1 MRDPIKTSDA
11 RTFVKGYLPLLSI
24 EQEKELFGAW
34 WATNPTGFTAFMDP
48 ENKNVTKF
56 EGGNDNLY
64 LTRIILAY
72 SPAIR
77 RAMKELANYR
87 IDENEL
93 LSEGLI
99 ALAEA
104 ARRYAPRQH
113 GNVRFAAYAKV
124 CVKGMM
130 QGYIMRNFFLVQFC
144 TNHNKKRLFY
154 SMRKLIAIELQN
166 KGSFRMS
173 NKVIEQLADEH
184 SLDKSDVLLMYDM
197 FQKPYESMDQPV
209 RLSWDDG
216 KDPIL
221 LGDTFEDHEASADEA
236 VLQNNEV
243 KFHRSLVSE
252 AMKILTHREKTV
264 FVAQILMEKDH
275 HRTLDDL
282 GLEFSVSKERIRQ
295 VRIEAME
302 KIHGELH
309 RLVTE
314 KGLRIDEILQN

>member
-48 ENKNVTKF
+48 ENKNVAKF